1 MLISLQVLLDTN
13 AHRNS
18 SWCLQAIHIQSGQH
32 NRKNIITKT
41 PYSAPQLNAKRKKRT
56 QVELGEKN
64 KIKLN
69 PEGEG
74 DNNGYTKCSIKII
87 GLHENS

>member
-1 MLISLQVLLDTN
+1 MHIEIPVGACRQFTYNLD
-13 AHRNS
+13 
-18 SWCLQAIHIQSGQH
+18 
-32 NRKNIITKT
+32 NIIEKT
-41 PYSAPQLNAKRKKRT
+41 SQPNAKRKKRT
-56 QVELGEKN
+56 QVELGEKT

-74 DNNGYTKCSIKII
+74 ENNRYTKCSIKII